1 MLFIRVD
8 NTLKSEMMSKDDLIR
23 AITESGFPQE
33 VVPRAVFAELK
44 AQPHTSVPPGE
55 LRSSNGLLISENYYS
70 CQGIAFLD
78 DMGLVGAL
86 AHNYPTSDPCLSLT
100 GEWPNGEIHPE
111 DPKEIFKDLEQVMA
125 VHVYHVDNHEFPP
138 WRIKEALQ
146 KVGIECVVH
155 IPIKARQ
162 SNNVVWRDIVV
173 DVRDR
178 SLYIFPVDFDYG
190 IKFSASRR
198 RLE

>member
-1 MLFIRVD
+1 
-8 NTLKSEMMSKDDLIR
+8 MSKIDLIR

-33 VVPRAVFAELK
+33 VVSKAVFAELK
-44 AQPHTSVPPGE
+44 AHPHTSVPPGE

-70 CQGIAFLD
+70 CQGIAFLH

-100 GEWPNGEIHPE
+100 GEWPHDDIHPE
-111 DPKEIFKDLEQVMA
+111 DPNEIFKDLDHVMA
-125 VHVYHVDNHEFPP
+125 VHVYHVNNHQFPP
-138 WRIKEALQ
+138 FRINEAMS
-146 KVGIECVVH
+146 KIGIERVVH

-162 SNNVVWRDIVV
+162 SNNVSWRDIVV
-173 DVRDR
+173 DVKDR